1 MSPKYILAFVFIIF
15 VAVFGYGYI
24 STRQPSE
31 FSNVQTTPNDQASVQ
46 TATTQTRS
54 DDDDEDDRDT
64 SGTQSQPTQ
73 PTTQP
78 STGTTQSSTY
88 TMAQVKTHNSS
99 KSCWAVVSGKV
110 YDLTAWINNHPGG
123 PGPILSLCGTDGTAL
138 FMGQHG
144 SQGRP
149 ATELA
154 KFNIGTLV
162 Q

>member
-1 MSPKYILAFVFIIF
+1 MTPQHILAFVAIIF
-15 VAVFGYGYI
+15 VDVFGFGYAT
-24 STRQPSE
+24 TRQPAAE
-31 FSNVQTTPNDQASVQ
+31 VANVQTFTNDQASVQ

-54 DDDDEDDRDT
+54 DDDEDDDDRG
-64 SGTQSQPTQ
+64 GTSQPTQ

-78 STGTTQSSTY
+78 TTGTTQTSTY
-88 TMAQVKTHNSS
+88 TMAQVKTHNST

-138 FMGQHG
+138 FSAQHG
-144 SQGRP
+144 GQARP
-149 ATELA
+149 ASEL
-154 KFNIGTLV
+154 KSFYIGTL